1 MTKLIGRRQL
11 LRTGAAAG
19 FATLAMPAL
28 LRAANDPIVFGHL
41 TPRTGFLG
49 PMGEYAVMAVDLAVE
64 EINAAG
70 GIDGRPL
77 QVIKEDSVNPQT
89 ATTKAERLVER
100 KDLALIL
107 GEISSASALS
117 IAQVTARANK
127 IFINTGAN
135 SDTLRGSDCKRT
147 MFHTE
152 AQNVMY
158 VNAEGQY
165 FLQNDLVK
173 GKRWFLLSS
182 DYAFGHDLRKGA
194 LGFLERHGGEVAGD
208 ELIPTDATDF
218 SSHLLTIRSAKPDLI
233 VVNLAGTSN
242 ASFLKQY
249 GEFGLDIPLGGFDYN
264 SSIAWA
270 TGAQDF
276 KGTWPCV
283 WTHQVQTEGSQAFAK
298 AFMDKYGK
306 PAENQAYSDYIAVRI
321 AAEAIAKTGGTDT
334 DALVAYLEDPTTEFD
349 ILKERKGRFDPATH
363 QLLQEVYA
371 VTALDPSEVT
381 NEWDIFTTSAALP
394 AGDIPLEE
402 LIKGAVGGT
411 CSFS

>member
-1 MTKLIGRRQL
+1 MTHFIGRRQL
-11 LRTGAAAG
+11 LKTGALAG
-19 FATLAMPAL
+19 VAGMAMPAI
-28 LRAANDPIVFGHL
+28 LRASNDPYVIAHL

-70 GIDGRPL
+70 GINGRPL
-77 QVIKEDSVNPQT
+77 NVIKEDSVNPQT

-100 KDLALIL
+100 PDVAMVL

-127 IFINTGAN
+127 LFINTGAN
-135 SDTLRGSDCKRT
+135 SDTLRGKDCRRT

-165 FLQNDLVK
+165 FLQNDMVK
-173 GKRWFLLSS
+173 DKTWFILSS
-182 DYAFGHDLRKGA
+182 DYAFGHDLREGA
-194 LGFLERHGGEVAGD
+194 HAFLERHGGSTVGD

-218 SSHLLTIRSAKPDLI
+218 SSHLLSIRSRRPD
-233 VVNLAGTSN
+233 VVVLNLAGTSM

-264 SSIAWA
+264 SSLAWA
-270 TGAQDF
+270 TGAEDF
-276 KGTWPCV
+276 KGTWPCI
-283 WTHQVQTEGSQAFAK
+283 WTHQVQTDGSQAFAR
-298 AFMDKYGK
+298 AFQAKYGK
-306 PAENQAYSDYIAVRI
+306 PAENQAYADYIALRI
-321 AAEAIAKTGGTDT
+321 AAEAITRTGGTDT
-334 DALVAYLEDPTTEFD
+334 AALIAYLEDPATDFD
-349 ILKERKGRFDPATH
+349 ILKDRRGRFDPSTH

-371 VTALDPSEVT
+371 VTALDPSEV
-381 NEWDIFTTSAALP
+381 EDQWDIFTTSGPLP
-394 AGDIPLEE
+394 APDVPLEE
-402 LIKGAVGGT
+402 LVQGAVGGACT
-411 CSFS
+411 F